1 MEKDLVNLHHSLRS
15 SVDTEESAESSG
27 TEGSSN
33 PFAVS
38 KHLCSWKCMNAH
50 FWFFLSAERS
60 SDFVLPCEVSRSRLF
75 LYDEHTLYSF
85 ARKELLCVVFI
96 LCFHPLFHLWQSLK
110 GCSINYSLGDDEF
123 TSLFIKLMAFNL
135 NSSVLHL
142 SIDH

>member
-15 SVDTEESAESSG
+15 SVDIEESAESSG

-38 KHLCSWKCMNAH
+38 KHWCSWKSMNGT
-50 FWFFLSAERS
+50 FLVLPSAERS
-60 SDFVLPCEVSRSRLF
+60 SNFVLLCEVSCSRLF

-85 ARKELLCVVFI
+85 ARRSSFVSCSFY
-96 LCFHPLFHLWQSLK
+96 CFHPLFHLRQSLK

-135 NSSVLHL
+135 NSSAFHL